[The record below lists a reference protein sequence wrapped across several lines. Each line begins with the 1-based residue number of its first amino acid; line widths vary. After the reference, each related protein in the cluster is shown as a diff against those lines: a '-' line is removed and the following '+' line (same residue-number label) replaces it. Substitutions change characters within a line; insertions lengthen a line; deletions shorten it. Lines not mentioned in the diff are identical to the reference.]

1 MIDLTKAATV
11 SIGRRGEH
19 RYRNIKFNVS
29 SLLEEGYPSAS
40 LNAIYKRQ
48 DGITYPGITTY
59 SDGVLTWSPSATDT
73 LQVGVGRL
81 EIRVTDDDTV

>member
-40 LNAIYKRQ
+40 LNAIYKR
-48 DGITYPGITTY
+48 
-59 SDGVLTWSPSATDT
+59 
-73 LQVGVGRL
+73 
-81 EIRVTDDDTV
+81 